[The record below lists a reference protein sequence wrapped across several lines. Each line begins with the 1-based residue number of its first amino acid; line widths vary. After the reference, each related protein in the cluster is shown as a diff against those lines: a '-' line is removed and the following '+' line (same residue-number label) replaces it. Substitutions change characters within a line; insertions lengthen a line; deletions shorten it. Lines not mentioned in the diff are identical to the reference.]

1 MNLIFIGPPGAGKG
15 TQADMFRRRDGLPHV
30 STGDILRQAVRDGTD
45 VGWRA
50 FQFMHAGDLVPDEIV
65 DQIVQ
70 IRLAEPDCAEGFI
83 LDGYPRTIAQAD
95 ALDRWL
101 ARADRGLDAVVYF
114 EIREEVL
121 LRRLTGRRV
130 CPTCGAIY
138 HLDYQPPKTA
148 GQCDLDGTELIQRKD
163 DTLSTVL
170 HRLEVFH
177 RWTEPLVD
185 HYRRRGL
192 FLTANAEGP
201 VEEVYDSIHEFVK
214 SRTARPAKG

>member
-1 MNLIFIGPPGAGKG
+1 MNLIFMGPPGAGKG
-15 TQADMFRRRDGLPHV
+15 TQAEMFRRRDGLPHV

-50 FQFMHAGDLVPDEIV
+50 FQFMHKGDLVPDGVV

-83 LDGYPRTIAQAD
+83 LDGYPRTIGQAD

-138 HLDYQPPKTA
+138 HLGYNPPKA
-148 GQCDLDGTELIQRKD
+148 PGLCDLDSTELVQRKD
-163 DTLSTVL
+163 DTLGTVL

-177 RWTEPLVD
+177 QWTEPLVD

-192 FLTANAEGP
+192 FLTVNAERP
-201 VEEVYDSIHEFVK
+201 VPEVYDSIREFAR